1 MRIGELAQRT
11 GVSERSLRYYEKQGM
26 LISERTPR
34 GHHEYPERA
43 IGRVILIQQLFAA
56 GLHST
61 KIAQMLSCMR
71 DPDGTPNELA
81 TPALVTELT
90 AERELINAMISDLLR
105 SRDILDEVINKVSR
119 LPQQT
124 TNTKTISTPRWPSAV
139 PDSGWPRSRLSRGSG
154 CDQ

>member
-61 KIAQMLSCMR
+61 KIAPMLSW
-71 DPDGTPNELA
+71 DPDGIPNEPA
-81 TPALVTELT
+81 APALVSELT

-105 SRDILDEVINKVSR
+105 SRDILDEVINTVSGAATADH
-119 LPQQT
+119 QQQD
-124 TNTKTISTPRWPSAV
+124 RPSAL
-139 PDSGWPRSRLSRGSG
+139 PDGRQQSPIAAGRAAG
-154 CDQ
+154 